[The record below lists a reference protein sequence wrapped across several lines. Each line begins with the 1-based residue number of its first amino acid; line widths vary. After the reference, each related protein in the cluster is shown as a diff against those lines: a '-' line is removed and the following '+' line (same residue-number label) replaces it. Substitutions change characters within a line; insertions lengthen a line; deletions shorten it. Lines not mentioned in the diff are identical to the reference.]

1 MGFTGKK
8 PSILE
13 AQKNNLPEGFMMR
26 TKGRGGG
33 SNPNYGY
40 WRWNGTDDWEE
51 VGQVAYERWNADQI
65 QQNTYFDQNG
75 DGETSES
82 EINSTRIEIGPLGG
96 KLPSTDDN
104 CYRWPDDTI
113 NTGTDYVFFQ
123 FGKYIPPFSR
133 DAQVLRDSS
142 AEILAENKKEFEIGT
157 RDTQEQIERGSSTA
171 VAQTQYNASVSQL
184 DVTDEASV
192 MLPMPQDLSTESNQQ
207 WQGKQFTATGR
218 AAVAAL
224 AAGNFSF
231 ASSVV
236 NNIAGNA
243 TAIQT
248 ALTSSVL
255 NSIPGVGGNIEFN
268 DISGSTRGVVINPNA
283 ELLYDAPEMREIG
296 MIFRLVPRN
305 YDESVKIQKIV
316 KAFRQA
322 SMPSWGSEDIDL
334 VSGQKEQTG
343 SFNFGDM
350 NNWIH
355 VPKLCKFTFMTG
367 SNANKHIIQY
377 KPCAISGV
385 EVNYTPDGT
394 WSAHTNP
401 YNNADE
407 NGLPGSPPTAVELR
421 LNFMETKLIY
431 ADEVARGF

>member
-8 PSILE
+8 PSIRT
-13 AQKNNLPEGFMMR
+13 AQENNLPEGFMMR

-33 SNPNYGY
+33 GDNWGY

-51 VGQVAYERWNADQI
+51 VSKTAFDRWSADQI
-65 QQNTYFDQNG
+65 QRYGFYDKDG
-75 DGETSES
+75 DGIISES
-82 EINSTRIEIGPLGG
+82 EINSTIIQVGPLGG
-96 KLPSTDDN
+96 KLPSTETQ
-104 CYRWPDDTI
+104 CYRWPSDTI
-113 NTGTDYVFFQ
+113 GTGTDYVFFQ
-123 FGKYIPPFSR
+123 FGKYEPPFSQ
-133 DAQVLRDSS
+133 DVDLLRKSS
-142 AEILAENKKEFEIGT
+142 AEILGEDYETGT
-157 RDTQEQIERGSSTA
+157 RDTQEQNESGSSSPA
-171 VAQTQYNASVSQL
+171 VQNMYNASVTQL
-184 DVTDEASV
+184 DVTDEPSV

-231 ASSVV
+231 ANSVV
-236 NNIAGNA
+236 NNIVGNA
-243 TAIQT
+243 NAIQN
-248 ALTSSVL
+248 ALTTSLL
-255 NSIPGVGGNIEFN
+255 NSIPGVGGNLDFN
-268 DISGSTRGVVINPNA
+268 DVSGATRGVVINPNA
-283 ELLYDAPEMREIG
+283 ELLYDAPEMREVG

-305 YDESVKIQKIV
+305 YDESVEIREIIRM
-316 KAFRQA
+316 FRQA

-334 VSGQKEQTG
+334 VSGMKDQTNN
-343 SFNFGDM
+343 FNLGDM

-401 YNNADE
+401 NQDKVM
-407 NGLPGSPPTAVELR
+407 PGSPPTAVELR
-421 LNFMETKLIY
+421 LNFMETKLVY

>member
-1 MGFTGKK
+1 MGFTGRK
-8 PSILE
+8 PSIIE
-13 AQKNNLPEGFMMR
+13 AQKEKLAEGTIRR
-26 TKGRGGG
+26 TKGAGGG
-33 SNPNYGY
+33 SGGNYGY
-40 WRWNGTDDWEE
+40 WRWNGTDDWEK
-51 VGQVAYERWNADQI
+51 VDKTAYDRWNADQI
-65 QQNTYFDQNG
+65 QKDEYFDG
-75 DGETSES
+75 S
-82 EINSTRIEIGPLGG
+82 EINSTIIEVGPLGG
-96 KLPSTDDN
+96 KLPSNDIK

-113 NTGTDYVFFQ
+113 GTGTDYVFFQ
-123 FGKYIPPFSR
+123 FGKYLPPFSR
-133 DAQVLRDSS
+133 DVDVLRISS
-142 AEILAENKKEFEIGT
+142 AQILGEKVEDLALTDSKTN
-157 RDTQEQIERGSSTA
+157 EQIERGSSSPA
-171 VAQTQYNASVSQL
+171 VQTQYNASVSQL
-184 DVTDEASV
+184 DVTDEASI

-255 NSIPGVGGNIEFN
+255 NSIPGVGGNLEFN

-305 YDESVKIQKIV
+305 YDESVEIREIV
-316 KAFRQA
+316 RMFRQA
-322 SMPSWGSEDIDL
+322 SMPSWGSEDVDL

-367 SNANKHIIQY
+367 SKANKHIIQY

-394 WSAHTNP
+394 WSSHTNP
-401 YNNADE
+401 TSDNIM
-407 NGLPGSPPTAVELR
+407 PGSPPTAVELR

-431 ADEVARGF
+431 ADEVSRGF

>member
-1 MGFTGKK
+1 MGFKGKK
-8 PSILE
+8 PSIIE
-13 AQKNNLPEGFMMR
+13 AQKENLPEGVIRR
-26 TKGRGGG
+26 TKGNGGG
-33 SNPNYGY
+33 TNPNYGY
-40 WRWNGTDDWEE
+40 WRWNGTDDWES
-51 VGQVAYERWNADQI
+51 VGKDAYDRYTADQI
-65 QQNTYFDQNG
+65 QQENYFED
-75 DGETSES
+75 S
-82 EINSTRIEIGPLGG
+82 EINSTIIEVGPLGG
-96 KLPSTDDN
+96 KLPSTDLK

-142 AEILAENKKEFEIGT
+142 AQILAENEKDFEIGT
-157 RDTQEQIERGSSTA
+157 RDTNEQIERGSSTA
-171 VAQTQYNASVSQL
+171 VAQTQYNASASQL

-231 ASSVV
+231 ANSVV
-236 NNIAGNA
+236 NNIVGNA
-243 TAIQT
+243 NAIQN
-248 ALTSSVL
+248 ALTTSLL
-255 NSIPGVGGNIEFN
+255 NSIPGVGGNLDFN
-268 DISGSTRGVVINPNA
+268 DVSGSTRGVVINPNA
-283 ELLYDAPEMREIG
+283 ELLYDAPEMREVG

-305 YDESVKIQKIV
+305 YDESVEIREIIRM
-316 KAFRQA
+316 FRQA
-322 SMPSWGSEDIDL
+322 SMPSWGSEDVDL
-334 VSGQKEQTG
+334 VSGMKEQTG
-343 SFNFGDM
+343 NFNLGDM

-394 WSAHTNP
+394 WSSHTNP
-401 YNNADE
+401 NQDKVM
-407 NGLPGSPPTAVELR
+407 PGSPPTAVELR
-421 LNFMETKLIY
+421 LNFMETKLIF

>member
-1 MGFTGKK
+1 MGFKGKN
-8 PSILE
+8 PSIIE
-13 AQKNNLPEGFMMR
+13 AQKNNLPEGVIRR
-26 TKGRGGG
+26 TKGNGGG
-33 SNPNYGY
+33 TNPKYGY
-40 WRWNGTDDWEE
+40 WRWNGTDDWES
-51 VGQVAYERWNADQI
+51 VGKDAYDRYTADQI
-65 QQNTYFDQNG
+65 QKDQYFG
-75 DGETSES
+75 DS
-82 EINSTRIEIGPLGG
+82 EINSTIIEVGPLGG
-96 KLPSTDDN
+96 KLPSTEVK

-142 AEILAENKKEFEIGT
+142 AQILAENEKDFEIGT
-157 RDTQEQIERGSSTA
+157 RDTRDQIERGSSTA

-207 WQGKQFTATGR
+207 WQGKQFTATGS

-283 ELLYDAPEMREIG
+283 ELLYDAPEMREVG

-305 YDESVKIQKIV
+305 YDESVEIREIIRM
-316 KAFRQA
+316 FRQA
-322 SMPSWGSEDIDL
+322 SMPSWGSEDVDL
-334 VSGQKEQTG
+334 VSGQKDQTDK
-343 SFNFGDM
+343 FNFGDM

-394 WSAHTNP
+394 WSSHTNP
-401 YNNADE
+401 NQDKVM
-407 NGLPGSPPTAVELR
+407 PGGPPTAVELR

>member
-1 MGFTGKK
+1 MGFTGRK
-8 PSILE
+8 PSIIE
-13 AQKNNLPEGFMMR
+13 AQKNNLPEGYMMR
-26 TKGRGGG
+26 TKGAGGG
-33 SNPNYGY
+33 TGGNYGY
-40 WRWNGTDDWEE
+40 WRWNGTDDWTE
-51 VGQVAYERWNADQI
+51 VNKTAYDRWNADQI
-65 QQNTYFDQNG
+65 QKDEYFDG
-75 DGETSES
+75 S
-82 EINSTRIEIGPLGG
+82 EINSTIIEVGPLGG
-96 KLPSTDDN
+96 KLPSYEQK

-113 NTGTDYVFFQ
+113 GTGTDYVFFQ

-133 DAQVLRDSS
+133 DAEVLRISS
-142 AEILAENKKEFEIGT
+142 AQILGEKVEDLALTDSKTN
-157 RDTQEQIERGSSTA
+157 EQIERGSSSPA
-171 VAQTQYNASVSQL
+171 VQTQYNASASQL
-184 DVTDEASV
+184 DVTDEVSI

-255 NSIPGVGGNIEFN
+255 NSIPGVGGNLEFN

-305 YDESVKIQKIV
+305 YDESVEIREIV
-316 KAFRQA
+316 RMFRQA
-322 SMPSWGSEDIDL
+322 SMPSWGSEDVDL

-367 SNANKHIIQY
+367 SKANKHIIQY

-394 WSAHTNP
+394 WSSHTNP
-401 YNNADE
+401 TSDNVM
-407 NGLPGSPPTAVELR
+407 PGSPPTAVELR

-431 ADEVARGF
+431 ADEVERGF

>member
-1 MGFTGKK
+1 MGFTGRK
-8 PSILE
+8 PSIRE
-13 AQKNNLPEGFMMR
+13 AQENNLPEGYMMR
-26 TKGRGGG
+26 TKGAGGG
-33 SNPNYGY
+33 QGGNYGY
-40 WRWNGTDDWEE
+40 WRWNGTDDWI
-51 VGQVAYERWNADQI
+51 QVDKPAYDRWNAEQVE
-65 QQNTYFDQNG
+65 QRNYFDKDG
-75 DGETSES
+75 DGILSES
-82 EINSTRIEIGPLGG
+82 EINASIIEIGPLGG
-96 KLPSTDDN
+96 KLPSNDPK

-123 FGKYIPPFSR
+123 FGKYKPPFSR
-133 DAQVLRDSS
+133 DVDILRLSS
-142 AEILAENKKEFEIGT
+142 AQILGENVEDLNLTDSKTNEAIKSGSGT
-157 RDTQEQIERGSSTA
+157 PA
-171 VAQTQYNASVSQL
+171 VQTMYNASASQL
-184 DVTDEASV
+184 DVTDEASI

-236 NNIAGNA
+236 ENIAGNA
-243 TAIQT
+243 VAIQN
-248 ALTSSVL
+248 ALTATVL
-255 NSIPGVGGNIEFN
+255 NSIPGVGGNMELN

-305 YDESVKIQKIV
+305 YDESVEIREIV
-316 KAFRQA
+316 RMFRQA
-322 SMPSWGSEDIDL
+322 SMPSWGSEDINL
-334 VSGQKEQTG
+334 VSGQKDQTNN
-343 SFNFGDM
+343 FNMGDM

-367 SNANKHIIQY
+367 SKANKHIIQY

-394 WSAHTNP
+394 WSSHTNP
-401 YNNADE
+401 TSDNVM
-407 NGLPGSPPTAVELR
+407 PGSPPTAVELR

-431 ADEVARGF
+431 ADEVSRGF

>member
-1 MGFTGKK
+1 MGFTGRK
-8 PSILE
+8 PSIIE
-13 AQKNNLPEGFMMR
+13 AQKEKLAEGTIRR
-26 TKGRGGG
+26 TKGAGGG
-33 SNPNYGY
+33 SGGNYGY

-51 VGQVAYERWNADQI
+51 VDKTAYDRWNADQI
-65 QQNTYFDQNG
+65 QKDEYFDG
-75 DGETSES
+75 S
-82 EINSTRIEIGPLGG
+82 EINSTIIEVGPLGG
-96 KLPSTDDN
+96 KLPSNDIK

-113 NTGTDYVFFQ
+113 GTGTDYVFFQ
-123 FGKYIPPFSR
+123 FGKYLPPFSR
-133 DAQVLRDSS
+133 DVDVLRISS
-142 AEILAENKKEFEIGT
+142 AQILGEKVEDLALTDSKTN
-157 RDTQEQIERGSSTA
+157 EQIERGSSSPA
-171 VAQTQYNASVSQL
+171 VQTQYNASVSQL
-184 DVTDEASV
+184 DVTDEASI

-207 WQGKQFTATGR
+207 WQGKQFTASGR

-255 NSIPGVGGNIEFN
+255 NSIPGVGGNLEFN

-305 YDESVKIQKIV
+305 YDESVEIREIV
-316 KAFRQA
+316 RMFRQA
-322 SMPSWGSEDIDL
+322 SMPSWGSEDVDL
-334 VSGQKEQTG
+334 VSGQKDQTG

-367 SNANKHIIQY
+367 SKANKHIIQY

-394 WSAHTNP
+394 WSSHTNP
-401 YNNADE
+401 TSDNVM
-407 NGLPGSPPTAVELR
+407 PGSPPTAVELR

-431 ADEVARGF
+431 ADEVERGF

>member
-1 MGFTGKK
+1 MGQKGRK

-13 AQKNNLPEGFMMR
+13 AQKEKLPEGVIRR
-26 TKGRGGG
+26 TRGNGGG
-33 SNPNYGY
+33 TNPKYGY
-40 WRWNGTDDWEE
+40 WRWNGTDDWEA
-51 VGQVAYERWNADQI
+51 VDKPAYDRYIADQF
-65 QQNTYFDQNG
+65 QQDNYF
-75 DGETSES
+75 EKS
-82 EINSTRIEIGPLGG
+82 EINSTIIEVGPLGG
-96 KLPSTDDN
+96 KLPSNDVK

-113 NTGTDYVFFQ
+113 GTGTDYVFFQ
-123 FGKYIPPFSR
+123 FGKYKPPFSR
-133 DAQVLRDSS
+133 DVDVLRKSS
-142 AEILAENKKEFEIGT
+142 AKILGENEKDFEIGT
-157 RDTQEQIERGSSTA
+157 RDTRDQIERGSSTA
-171 VAQTQYNASVSQL
+171 VAQTQYNASASQL

-268 DISGSTRGVVINPNA
+268 DVSGSTRGVVLNPNA
-283 ELLYDAPEMREIG
+283 ELLYDAPEMREVG

-305 YDESVKIQKIV
+305 YDESLEIREIIRM
-316 KAFRQA
+316 FRQA
-322 SMPSWGSEDIDL
+322 SMPSWGSEDVDL

-343 SFNFGDM
+343 KFNFGDM

-367 SNANKHIIQY
+367 SKANKHIIQY

-394 WSAHTNP
+394 WSSHTNP
-401 YNNADE
+401 TSDNVM
-407 NGLPGSPPTAVELR
+407 PGSPPTAVELR
-421 LNFMETKLIY
+421 LNFMETKLIF